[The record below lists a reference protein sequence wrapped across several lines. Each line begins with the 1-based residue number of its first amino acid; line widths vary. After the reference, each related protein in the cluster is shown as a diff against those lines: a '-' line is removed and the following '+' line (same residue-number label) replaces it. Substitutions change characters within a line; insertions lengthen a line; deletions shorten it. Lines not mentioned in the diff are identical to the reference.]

1 MSDRDPAE
9 LADVVNRV
17 KAIAF
22 DAVGTVMYAEPS
34 VSQAYCHLL
43 EQSCGVAVDPG
54 RVRAVLKARL
64 GERTDTEN
72 LRTSEELERVFWFDL
87 ISELVDDPS
96 QRQSAFVHLFAHF
109 ARPESWRCFADVAA
123 TLETLKRPG
132 KTLLLASNFD
142 LRLHRVKA
150 GLEPL
155 AIIDQV
161 IVSSEVGWRKP
172 SRHFFD
178 AVCQSSGCNPE
189 EVLFVGDDRTA
200 DVEGS
205 LQFGMHAVWVNRDG
219 VQSEMPSCP
228 QNAFEIRQLAEL
240 CGQQ

>member
-1 MSDRDPAE
+1 MSSRDPAE
-9 LADVVNRV
+9 LADIVNRV
-17 KAIAF
+17 KVIAF

-54 RVRAVLKARL
+54 RVRAILKARL
-64 GERTDTEN
+64 RERTDTEN
-72 LRTSEELERVFWFDL
+72 LRTSEALERASWFDL

-96 QRQSAFVHLFAHF
+96 QRQSAFDHLFAHF
-109 ARPESWRCFADVAA
+109 AKPESWRCFADVAA
-123 TLETLKRPG
+123 TLETLKHPG
-132 KTLLLASNFD
+132 KMLLLASNFD
-142 LRLHRVKA
+142 VRLHRVKS

-155 AIIDQV
+155 AIIDRV

-172 SRHFFD
+172 SRFFFD
-178 AVCQSSGCNPE
+178 AVCQLSGCKPE
-189 EVLFVGDDRTA
+189 EVLFVGDDMTA

-205 LQFGMHAVWVNRDG
+205 LQFGMHAVLVNRDSAHG
-219 VQSEMPSCP
+219 EMPSCL

-240 CGQQ
+240 CGQ